1 MSRARD
7 VPVPPGLDDCRALL
21 VHEGPARDLV
31 IALKYRHA
39 KEVAKWLGTAMGG
52 LIVRGSVDLV
62 TWAPTSE
69 RRRRMRGFD
78 HAELLAEVVARHLE
92 LPCEGTLRRLP
103 GPPQTGRTLAERR
116 HGPHFEAL
124 TDLSGRSVVV
134 VDDVVTTGATF
145 RIAGSVMKSAGADH
159 VVALASAHPL

>member
-1 MSRARD
+1 
-7 VPVPPGLDDCRALL
+7 
-21 VHEGPARDLV
+21 
-31 IALKYRHA
+31 
-39 KEVAKWLGTAMGG
+39 
-52 LIVRGSVDLV
+52 
-62 TWAPTSE
+62 
-69 RRRRMRGFD
+69 MRGFD

-145 RIAGSVMKSAGADH
+145 RIAGSVMKSAGAGR
-159 VVALASAHPL
+159 VVHARVHAPSLMGLPCIHHPRLLGGLPSAGHRQSS